1 MRRILLLDD
10 EMNVL
15 MALQRSMRAQLNH
28 LELRTEIFTNPFEA
42 LQRVCVCD
50 FDVAISDYHMPQM
63 SGVAFL
69 QALKD
74 VAPNTVRMMLTAS
87 TEFETAISAINE
99 AHVFRFIP
107 KPWQLADLQ
116 HNIGEALALRDRLLA
131 DQAAA
136 QGQVQPPPGAGQL
149 TPQELEAQRLEA
161 EEPGILKVNRAPDGS
176 IIL

>member
-15 MALQRSMRAQLNH
+15 LALQRSMRAH
-28 LELRTEIFTNPFEA
+28 LKIPDLRVEIFTNPYQA
-42 LQRVCVCD
+42 LERVCACD
-50 FDVAISDYHMPQM
+50 FDLAISDYRMPQM

-74 VAPNTVRMMLTAS
+74 VAPNTVRMMLSAS
-87 TEFETAISAINE
+87 TEFETAMSAIND

-107 KPWQLADLQ
+107 KPWNLADLED
-116 HNIGEALALRDRLLA
+116 NIGEALALRDRLMA
-131 DQAAA
+131 E
-136 QGQVQPPPGAGQL
+136 QGLSARPGPPP
-149 TPQELEAQRLEA
+149 TPQELEARRLEA
-161 EEPGILKVNRAPDGS
+161 EEPGLLKVNWGPDGS

>member
-10 EMNVL
+10 ELNVL
-15 MALQRSMRAQLNH
+15 MALQRSMRAQLKH
-28 LELRTEIFTNPFEA
+28 LDLDTEIFTNPYEA
-42 LQRVCVCD
+42 LERICMCD

-87 TEFETAISAINE
+87 TEFETAMSAINE

-107 KPWQLADLQ
+107 KPWQLEDLNG
-116 HNIGEALALRDRLLA
+116 NITEALAMRDRLLA
-131 DQAAA
+131 DQARAQAA
-136 QGQVQPPPGAGQL
+136 PDAEQL
-149 TPQELEAQRLEA
+149 TPQELEARRLEA
-161 EEPGILKVNRAPDGS
+161 EEPGIMQVRRAPDGS

>member
-15 MALQRSMRAQLNH
+15 LALQRSMRSQLKIPD
-28 LELRTEIFTNPFEA
+28 LQAEIFTNPFEA
-42 LQRVCVCD
+42 LERVCVCD
-50 FDVAISDYHMPQM
+50 FDVVISDYHMPQM

-74 VAPNTVRMMLTAS
+74 VAPHTVRMMLTAS

-107 KPWQLADLQ
+107 KPWQLEDLR
-116 HNIGEALALRDRLLA
+116 NTIGDALALRDSRLA
-131 DQAAA
+131 EQGRPAPAA
-136 QGQVQPPPGAGQL
+136 PPAQL

-161 EEPGILKVNRAPDGS
+161 EEPGILTVRRAPDGS

>member
-15 MALQRSMRAQLNH
+15 MALQRSMRAQLKH
-28 LELRTEIFTNPFEA
+28 LDLETEIFTNPYEA

-74 VAPNTVRMMLTAS
+74 VAPNTVRVMLTAS
-87 TEFETAISAINE
+87 TEFETAMSAINE

-107 KPWQLADLQ
+107 KPWQLNDLQ
-116 HNIGEALALRDRLLA
+116 DNIGEALALRDRLLA

-136 QGQVQPPPGAGQL
+136 KAQPGHDIGQL

-161 EEPGILKVNRAPDGS
+161 EEPGILKVKRAPDGS

>member
-15 MALQRSMRAQLNH
+15 MALQRSMRAQLKH
-28 LELRTEIFTNPFEA
+28 LDLQTEIFTNPFEA

-87 TEFETAISAINE
+87 TEFETAMSAINE

-116 HNIGEALALRDRLLA
+116 DNIGEALAMRDRLLA
-131 DQAAA
+131 DQAKAKGHA
-136 QGQVQPPPGAGQL
+136 QPEPDASEL

-161 EEPGILKVNRAPDGS
+161 EEPGILKVRRAPDGS

>member
-10 EMNVL
+10 ELNVL
-15 MALQRSMRAQLNH
+15 MALQRSMRAQLKH
-28 LELRTEIFTNPFEA
+28 LDLDTEIFTNPYEA
-42 LQRVCVCD
+42 LERICVCE

-74 VAPNTVRMMLTAS
+74 VSPNTVRMMLTAS
-87 TEFETAISAINE
+87 TEFETAMSAINE

-107 KPWQLADLQ
+107 KPWQLEDLRG
-116 HNIGEALALRDRLLA
+116 NITEALAMRDRLLA
-131 DQAAA
+131 EQAGA
-136 QGQVQPPPGAGQL
+136 QGEAL
-149 TPQELEAQRLEA
+149 TPQELEARRLEA
-161 EEPGILKVNRAPDGS
+161 EEPGIMQVRRAPDGS